1 MGLGLGNSTFEY
13 GDAVM
18 NCRDLPWDSM
28 HHRHDSVTIAI
39 VMELLAFEV
48 SHDYKV
54 YGLFA
59 DLLPTA
65 ALEAGQEL

>member
-1 MGLGLGNSTFEY
+1 
-13 GDAVM
+13 M
-18 NCRDLPWDSM
+18 NCRDLPGDST
-28 HHRHDSVTIAI
+28 HHRHDSVKLAI
-39 VMELLAFEV
+39 VMEMLAFEV

>member
-1 MGLGLGNSTFEY
+1 
-13 GDAVM
+13 M
-18 NCRDLPWDSM
+18 NCRDLPGDST
-28 HHRHDSVTIAI
+28 HHRHDSFKLTI